1 MHIFL
6 KRTVVVDFCRR
17 EAYYHCAGSLHSLHT
32 AFCMEL
38 LTWTLA
44 ESSNKGGDRC
54 FQHPLGTW

>member
-6 KRTVVVDFCRR
+6 KRMVVVDFCRMG
-17 EAYYHCAGSLHSLHT
+17 AYYHCAGSLHSFHT

-44 ESSNKGGDRC
+44 ESSNKGGD
-54 FQHPLGTW
+54 